1 MRFGEST
8 AVLGPTRPPQGA
20 ASRSWALLVA
30 SRSRWYYVAEEQL
43 RRHDSRGALD
53 RARHAAGGC
62 SGFYAVLSI
71 LIRGVIFKIHCI
83 LYYKCNSYSYSYNY
97 YVDRGKTRM
106 SIVVSEQLR
115 SRRKLVGG

>member
-43 RRHDSRGALD
+43 RRHDSRGALA
-53 RARHAAGGC
+53 RAMQQVVVPG
-62 SGFYAVLSI
+62 STVLSI

-83 LYYKCNSYSYSYNY
+83 LYYKCNLYC
-97 YVDRGKTRM
+97 
-106 SIVVSEQLR
+106 IVY
-115 SRRKLVGG
+115 